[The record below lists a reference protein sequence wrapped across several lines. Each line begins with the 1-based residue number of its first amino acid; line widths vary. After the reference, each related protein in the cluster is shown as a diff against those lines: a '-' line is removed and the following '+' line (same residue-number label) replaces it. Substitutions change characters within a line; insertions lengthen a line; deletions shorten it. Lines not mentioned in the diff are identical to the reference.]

1 MGVECCAG
9 IRLGGSSLS
18 LSPRPE
24 TSSTS
29 MSMRAVVL
37 KLKHP
42 TPNAQHANSSI
53 ERYLE
58 LREMVSVLGTVDR
71 RGARLQDL
79 GRHVV
84 PVVGFVFV
92 VGRVMVVVF
101 ECSVFDHRSHMY
113 VP

>member
-1 MGVECCAG
+1 M
-9 IRLGGSSLS
+9 
-18 LSPRPE
+18 P
-24 TSSTS
+24 
-29 MSMRAVVL
+29 AVVL

-58 LREMVSVLGTVDR
+58 LREMANALGTVVR
-71 RGARLQDL
+71 RGACLQCS

-84 PVVGFVFV
+84 EVVGFVFV
-92 VGRVMVVVF
+92 VGRVVVVVF
-101 ECSVFDHRSHMY
+101 ECSVFDHHSHMY